1 MTKNAPVGILD
12 SGFGGL
18 SVARAVREV
27 LPAEDIIFAADCG
40 FAPWGDRDPAFID
53 RRVHT
58 IVDFLLQ
65 QNIKALVLACNT
77 ATAVCV
83 DKLRKELN
91 MPVIG
96 IEPAVFPGVRET
108 KTGIVGVL
116 ATVRTIAST
125 RYQVLKTHALQW
137 AASHRSMP
145 VAILDQPCP
154 GLMNCVEKGAFETPE
169 TVALLE
175 RYVTPLL
182 KKGADRLVLGCT
194 HYPFLKHAIKQTIEK
209 SVGNQALCNI
219 ELIDPAPAVA
229 RQLARTLTAD
239 SIAADSQK
247 SDPQIRFFATGVN
260 KLRESVLQ
268 ALWSADAKLEMLE
281 N

>member
-27 LPAEDIIFAADCG
+27 LPDEDIIFAADCG

-53 RRVHT
+53 RRVHA

-65 QNIKALVLACNT
+65 RNIKALVLACNT

-83 DKLRKELN
+83 DKLRKDLN
-91 MPVIG
+91 MPVVG

-137 AASHRSMP
+137 ASSHRSMP
-145 VAILDQPCP
+145 ITILDQPCP
-154 GLMNCVEKGAFETPE
+154 GLMDCVEKGAFETPE
-169 TVALLE
+169 TLALLE
-175 RYVTPLL
+175 QYVTPLL
-182 KKGADRLVLGCT
+182 KRRADRLVLGCT
-194 HYPFLKHAIKQTIEK
+194 HYPFLTYAIKQTIDK
-209 SVGNQALCNI
+209 SVGNQARNI

-229 RQLARTLTAD
+229 RQLARTLTAN
-239 SIAADSQK
+239 SIAADAQK
-247 SDPQIRFFATGVN
+247 SDPQIRFFATGAN

-268 ALWSADAKLEMLE
+268 ALWPTDAKLEMLE